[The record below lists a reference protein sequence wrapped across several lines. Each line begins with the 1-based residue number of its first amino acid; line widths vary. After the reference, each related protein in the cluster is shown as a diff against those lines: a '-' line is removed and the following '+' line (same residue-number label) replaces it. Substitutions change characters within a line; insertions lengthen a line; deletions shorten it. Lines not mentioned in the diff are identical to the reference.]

1 MTFLKLTFSQIFVNI
16 SFHIGLEA
24 MYIKFGDPKSIIVD
38 FQFSSQKKCLKK
50 HFLKKQKLK
59 KKFFE
64 KTKKSTSR

>member
-1 MTFLKLTFSQIFVNI
+1 
-16 SFHIGLEA
+16 

-64 KTKKSTSR
+64 KTKKVPLDN